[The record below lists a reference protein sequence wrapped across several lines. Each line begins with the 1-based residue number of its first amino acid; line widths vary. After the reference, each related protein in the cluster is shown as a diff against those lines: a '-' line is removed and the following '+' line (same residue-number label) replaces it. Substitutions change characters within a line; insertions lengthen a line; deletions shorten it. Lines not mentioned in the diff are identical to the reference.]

1 MELEARR
8 VEAELAVVVAEAKR
22 RQLFLDDGHRSMA
35 GWLRANANLA
45 NRQIR
50 PRLQLAALV
59 EDLPVVIDTLAAGHI
74 GIAQAEQ
81 LATVAANPRCGPLLA
96 NSIDV
101 LLEQAEQL
109 PHDDAKRCL
118 DRWVMFADLDGAH
131 RQRELDHERRTAT
144 VIELDGTVHASA
156 SGGTALLA
164 AELQTIF
171 RHFVDAEFAADA
183 AERLEQHGANA
194 PTALLARTD
203 AQRRFD
209 ALVAIFRTAAN
220 AVADGSTTA
229 RPLDLVLNLICDQT
243 TFEQQLAHDGLIPT
257 PTDLPP
263 TDWSQRRCETID
275 GTVLLPAD
283 AARAALHG
291 HVRRVVITTAGVPV
305 DVGRKRR
312 LFTGVAREVAR
323 LLGHHCDHPG
333 CTVPASQCEID
344 HVEEWVRDQGAT
356 DLDNAG
362 LQCTSTTG
370 TNNAPDST
378 STATPTAD
386 PTPDDPT
393 APGSTPSAN
402 DNTTPK
408 PSRHP
413 AATTTTTPPTSH
425 TSPTSL
431 AHGSPHCNG
440 RRADEDHSASA
451 TLGGVTPLA
460 DIVERISS
468 ARSQAS
474 LVFVGIGG
482 HGASGKSTLARRI
495 AEETRRH
502 PDRRDGRLL
511 ERDAVRPRSTSNGR
525 GRHPPDGRGGS
536 LRRVG
541 LGHQATSTR
550 PQHRPD
556 RGGDHRRGLCTA
568 SDVP

>member
-1 MELEARR
+1 MVATSVDNLRNELAGLDDATVTERFRDLELQARH

-59 EDLPVVIDTLAAGHI
+59 DDLPVVIDTLAAGHI

-144 VIELDGTVHASA
+144 VTELDGTVHMSA
-156 SGGTALLA
+156 SGGTALAA

-171 RHFVDAEFAADA
+171 QHFLDAEFAADS
-183 AERLEQHGANA
+183 AERLEHHGANA

-209 ALVAIFRTAAN
+209 ALVAIFRLAATAA
-220 AVADGSTTA
+220 ADGHATA

-243 TFEQQLAHDGLIPT
+243 SFEEQLAHDGLIPT
-257 PTDLPP
+257 PTNLAP

-291 HVRRVVITTAGVPV
+291 HIRRVVITTAGVPV

-312 LFTGVAREVAR
+312 LFTGVARDVAR

-344 HVEEWVRDQGAT
+344 HLDEWVRHGGAT

-362 LQCTSTTG
+362 LQCTAHNRHKERTRLHVYRDPGGRPHTRETDG
-370 TNNAPDST
+370 AWIHPVGQRQQHPQALAPPGDER
-378 STATPTAD
+378 D
-386 PTPDDPT
+386 DDP
-393 APGSTPSAN
+393 
-402 DNTTPK
+402 
-408 PSRHP
+408 
-413 AATTTTTPPTSH
+413 
-425 TSPTSL
+425 
-431 AHGSPHCNG
+431 
-440 RRADEDHSASA
+440 ASI
-451 TLGGVTPLA
+451 TRLT
-460 DIVERISS
+460 D
-468 ARSQAS
+468 
-474 LVFVGIGG
+474 
-482 HGASGKSTLARRI
+482 LAR
-495 AEETRRH
+495 A
-502 PDRRDGRLL
+502 
-511 ERDAVRPRSTSNGR
+511 
-525 GRHPPDGRGGS
+525 
-536 LRRVG
+536 RVAA
-541 LGHQATSTR
+541 LQR
-550 PQHRPD
+550 
-556 RGGDHRRGLCTA
+556 TA
-568 SDVP
+568 S

>member
-1 MELEARR
+1 MVATIVDNLRNELAGLDDATVTERFRDLELEARR

-59 EDLPVVIDTLAAGHI
+59 EDLPVVVDTLAAGHI

-96 NSIDV
+96 NSIEV

-109 PHDDAKRCL
+109 PHGDAKRCL

-183 AERLEQHGANA
+183 AERLEQHGANG

-220 AVADGSTTA
+220 AVADGSATA

-243 TFEQQLAHDGLIPT
+243 TFEQQLAHDGLVPT

-323 LLGHHCDHPG
+323 LLGHHCDYPG

-362 LQCTSTTG
+362 LQCNLHNRHKQRTRLHVSRDPHGRPHTRR
-370 TNNAPDST
+370 PDST
-378 STATPTAD
+378 WIHPVGQRQHHAHAQAPPGAD
-386 PTPDDPT
+386 HDDDP
-393 APGSTPSAN
+393 AN
-402 DNTTPK
+402 ITQLTD
-408 PSRHP
+408 
-413 AATTTTTPPTSH
+413 
-425 TSPTSL
+425 L
-431 AHGSPHCNG
+431 
-440 RRADEDHSASA
+440 
-451 TLGGVTPLA
+451 
-460 DIVERISS
+460 
-468 ARSQAS
+468 ARS
-474 LVFVGIGG
+474 
-482 HGASGKSTLARRI
+482 
-495 AEETRRH
+495 
-502 PDRRDGRLL
+502 
-511 ERDAVRPRSTSNGR
+511 
-525 GRHPPDGRGGS
+525 
-536 LRRVG
+536 RVAA
-541 LGHQATSTR
+541 LQR
-550 PQHRPD
+550 
-556 RGGDHRRGLCTA
+556 TA
-568 SDVP
+568 S